1 MIVNKFQKKKQGV
14 RIPSFTICLV
24 HDLVQILLWQFMSLW
39 KPWHIIRGKTSVQKS
54 PELAFL
60 NNRKNLIF
68 NIHLYGC
75 QEIVHKSPIFGYRRI
90 SLPHVQLQKQLL
102 STRGLR
108 RDTQSLVSARKI
120 LGSPVTHRETWG
132 AQWNTSLTYSLLLQ
146 LHHQPIYAHVV
157 SSSKFLTGITDGKRA
172 NCFASRSVSA

>member
-14 RIPSFTICLV
+14 RIPSFIICLV

-60 NNRKNLIF
+60 NNRKISFSIYIF
-68 NIHLYGC
+68 MGAR
-75 QEIVHKSPIFGYRRI
+75 KSFIKAPFLVTEEFPCLTYNYRNNPF
-90 SLPHVQLQKQLL
+90 LPEG
-102 STRGLR
+102 SGE
-108 RDTQSLVSARKI
+108 TQSLVSARKI